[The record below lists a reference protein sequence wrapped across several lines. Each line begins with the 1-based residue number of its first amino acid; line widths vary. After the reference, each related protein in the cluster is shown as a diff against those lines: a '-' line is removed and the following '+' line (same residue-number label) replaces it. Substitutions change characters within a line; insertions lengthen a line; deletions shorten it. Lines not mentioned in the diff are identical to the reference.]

1 MKTVVGIEA
10 HVGLATVRDDD
21 TLEVTNPISIF
32 NIKYLLATLVMIY
45 VWMNVCKVCM
55 SYVFRYRLSRLKGTN
70 KTQDPI
76 GICCI
81 KN

>member
-45 VWMNVCKVCM
+45 V
-55 SYVFRYRLSRLKGTN
+55 
-70 KTQDPI
+70 
-76 GICCI
+76 
-81 KN
+81 